1 MNMFSRRGLLTGFA
15 SCGMALFLGLTGCSK
30 PQAPEA
36 AKPAAAPTPTPT
48 VAAKKDFKV
57 AVSIYAGWM
66 PWYYA
71 NEEGILKKWA
81 DKYGLNIK
89 VEYMSYPASLDAFVA
104 GKVDACVMTNMEA
117 LDMPAAAGIDTTVAI
132 VGDYSNGND
141 AILTR
146 KGLKLKDI
154 QGQNVFLVEKTV
166 SQYMFCRALEIE
178 KTGLAEKDVTI
189 FNVSDEDIAPS
200 FLASAN
206 QNVVVTWNPMV
217 MEIEKSNG
225 ITKVFDSSMIPGE
238 IQDLMVI
245 NTRALNANE
254 DFARALNGAWYEVL
268 GTMNSRGPATD
279 AALQKM
285 ADLAKCS
292 LTEFKAQLKTTAM
305 FYTPQSA
312 IDFTNGADIKAK
324 NDLVRKFCFSHNL
337 LGEGA
342 PSVDVVGIQYPDGTI
357 QGDKANVKLR
367 YTTKYMDEANK
378 GLLKK

>member
-1 MNMFSRRGLLTGFA
+1 MNMFSRRGLLAGLA
-15 SCGMALFLGLTGCSK
+15 SCSMALVLGLTGCSK
-30 PQAPEA
+30 PEAP
-36 AKPAAAPTPTPT
+36 KQAAAPTPPP
-48 VAAKKDFKV
+48 AAAPVKKDFKV

-117 LDMPAAAGIDTTVAI
+117 LDMPAAAGIDTTVVI

-141 AILTR
+141 AVLTR

-217 MEIEKSNG
+217 MEIEKSQG

-238 IQDLMVI
+238 IQDLMVV

-254 DFARALNGAWYEVL
+254 DFARALNGAWFEVL
-268 GTMNSRGPATD
+268 ATMSARGPATD
-279 AALQKM
+279 AALAKM
-285 ADLAKCS
+285 AELAKCS
-292 LTEFKAQLKTTAM
+292 VTEFKAQLRTTAM
-305 FYTPQSA
+305 FYTPQAA
-312 IDFTNGADIKAK
+312 IDFTKSKDIQSK
-324 NDLVRKFCFSHNL
+324 NDLVRNFCFTHNL

-342 PSVDVVGIQYPDGTI
+342 PSVDVVGIAYPDGTI

-367 YTTKYMDEANK
+367 YTIKYMEEVNNGTIK
-378 GLLKK
+378 